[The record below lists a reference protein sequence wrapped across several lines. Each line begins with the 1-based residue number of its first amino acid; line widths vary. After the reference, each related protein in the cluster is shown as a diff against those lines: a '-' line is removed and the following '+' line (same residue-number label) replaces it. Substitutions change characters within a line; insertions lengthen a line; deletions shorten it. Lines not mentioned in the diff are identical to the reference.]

1 MTKQVKM
8 NIPDETVVKDFL
20 EFFGGISKEKRKYKG
35 KITQK
40 AYKLILTFYGCE
52 KYKFDPEVEELWKI
66 YTEITGAHTQDTPI
80 NMIKAID
87 NSPPKLRN
95 KKERA
100 FASLN
105 LMKVEESEQF
115 KVESFKIIVNS
126 LGYGNRAT
134 EGYLELLRRLGVIYR
149 VNHDTYGFKEN
160 KIFDKYM
167 MKNIDETVRN
177 EILLDAIKESKKV
190 KGVV

>member
-1 MTKQVKM
+1 MSKQVHVR
-8 NIPDETVVKDFL
+8 IPDEKVAKEIKDF
-20 EFFGGISKEKRKYKG
+20 FGELSPKKKQFLGE
-35 KITQK
+35 ITQK

-66 YTEITGAHTQDTPI
+66 YTELTGTHTQDTPI
-80 NMIKAID
+80 NMIKAMD
-87 NSPPKLRN
+87 NTPPKLRN

-105 LMKVEESEQF
+105 LMKVEESEEF
-115 KVESFKIIVNS
+115 KVEAFKTIVNS

-134 EGYLELLRRLGVIYR
+134 EGYLELLRRLRVIYR
-149 VNHDTYGFKEN
+149 INHDTYRFKEN
-160 KIFDKYM
+160 KIFNKYM
-167 MKNIDETVRN
+167 TKTIDENVRN
-177 EILLDAIKESKKV
+177 EILLDAVKESKKI